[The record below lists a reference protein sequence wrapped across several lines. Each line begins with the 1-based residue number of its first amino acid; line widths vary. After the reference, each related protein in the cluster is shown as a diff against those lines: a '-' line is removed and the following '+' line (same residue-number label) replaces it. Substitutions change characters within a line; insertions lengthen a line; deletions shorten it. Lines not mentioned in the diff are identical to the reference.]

1 MEDIKNTPA
10 VQLLIAK
17 EKIKIAK
24 MGLEA
29 IIEQSADI
37 SSNRKI
43 AETTIEHMDNCE
55 EITK

>member
-1 MEDIKNTPA
+1 MKDIKNNPS

-24 MGLEA
+24 MGLKA

-37 SSNRKI
+37 SSNRQI
-43 AETTIEHMDNCE
+43 AEKTIEHMDNLNDT
-55 EITK
+55 I

>member
-1 MEDIKNTPA
+1 MEDIKNNPA

-24 MGLEA
+24 MGLKA
-29 IIEQSADI
+29 IIDQSPDI

-55 EITK
+55 EI